1 MRAKKE
7 KEGNPIETVKVLIA
21 DDTEQYCKEL
31 KDNLEK
37 YNGIEI
43 LGIAN
48 TDEEERKMIEEL
60 KPEVVITDLI
70 RHGNYGA
77 VDIIKEYESKE
88 MPKFIIASF
97 CSPSIEFTRYNNV
110 KGFIVKN
117 IGGKDAVNYDML
129 VQRLKEAKDDIIK
142 YNEIKEQEIEKEKN
156 RKKGILE
163 KIKEYFK

>member
-1 MRAKKE
+1 ME
-7 KEGNPIETVKVLIA
+7 NSTETVKVLIA
-21 DDTEQYCKEL
+21 DDTEQYCEEL
-31 KDNLEK
+31 KENLEK

-60 KPEVVITDLI
+60 KPEIVITDLI

-77 VDIIKEYESKE
+77 LEIIKEYESKE

-97 CSPSIEFTRYNNV
+97 CSPSIEFTRHNNV
-110 KGFIVKN
+110 VGFIVKN

-129 VQRLKEAKDDIIK
+129 VQKLKVAKENIVR
-142 YNEIKEQEIEKEKN
+142 YNEIKEREIEKEKN
-156 RKKGILE
+156 RKKGIFE

>member
-1 MRAKKE
+1 
-7 KEGNPIETVKVLIA
+7 
-21 DDTEQYCKEL
+21 
-31 KDNLEK
+31 
-37 YNGIEI
+37 
-43 LGIAN
+43 
-48 TDEEERKMIEEL
+48 MIEEL

-88 MPKFIIASF
+88 LPKFIIASF

-117 IGGKDAVNYDML
+117 IGGKEAVNYEIL

-142 YNEIKEQEIEKEKN
+142 CNEIKEQEIEKEKN